1 MRAFLSYSLNDAE
14 QYVLSILANKLNEQG
29 FIVSSNYNGRNFID
43 FEQFNTINNANLFI
57 GVITATSQE
66 GNRVF
71 KEWHLA
77 LQYKVP
83 ALLLLEENVQLPP
96 EYFSHPNIIRFN
108 RYNPNPSID
117 AVKAKITPT
126 TSAPADNVAAWVLGG
141 FAILALIS
149 LLSDKK

>member
-43 FEQFNTINNANLFI
+43 FERFNAINNANLFI
-57 GVITATSQE
+57 GVITSTGQE

-71 KEWHLA
+71 KEWHAA
-77 LQYKVP
+77 LQCKVP
-83 ALLLLEENVQLPP
+83 ALLLLEDNVQLPP
-96 EYFSHPNIIRFN
+96 EYFNHPNIIGFN
-108 RYNPNPSID
+108 RYNPGPSID
-117 AVKAKITPT
+117 AVKSKISPNTL
-126 TSAPADNVAAWVLGG
+126 APADNVAAWVLGG

-149 LLSDKK
+149 LLSDRK